1 MNYQMR
7 LIDLMQLVDSDTVS
21 TTVVT
26 GLSLDSRRLKSGDLF
41 FALATDLEIRAQHI
55 KQAATA
61 EIAAVCYSAE
71 APLNPEQRKN
81 LQKRQIEMVA
91 VDDLKEQTARL
102 AAAFYQYPSAT
113 MTVIAVTGTNGK
125 TSVTQFIAQALEN
138 AGQPCG
144 VIGTLGSGRITEIKD
159 HGMTTPDPVRLQA
172 MLAEMRDSGIRYVAV
187 EASSHALEQGRLNF
201 VDINYAVLTNLS
213 RDHLDYHQNMEE
225 YAAAKQRLF
234 DFASLEAAVVN
245 ADDDFGQQILSLLNN
260 NQITSVEYS
269 CRNSKASLF
278 ASDIQPTTNGLQ
290 FNLHNAQQTLAIQTR
305 LLGRFNVENL
315 LATAGVLALVGW
327 STSEIADGL
336 NQLTSVNGRMQL
348 LASSLQPS
356 VVIDFAHTPDALEKA
371 LLGMRQHMDSSSK
384 LWCVFGCGGERDK
397 GKRPLMGK
405 TVSELADKLVVTDDN
420 PRGEKSMEIIEQILT
435 GCHKQADIHIEA
447 DRKLAIEYAIIDS
460 ALDDMVLI
468 AGKGHEQ
475 FQEVAGVK
483 TPFNDNEIAMQAIQ
497 KRHSATRVTL

>member
-1 MNYQMR
+1 
-7 LIDLMQLVDSDTVS
+7 V
-21 TTVVT
+21 
-26 GLSLDSRRLKSGDLF
+26 
-41 FALATDLEIRAQHI
+41 
-55 KQAATA
+55 
-61 EIAAVCYSAE
+61 
-71 APLNPEQRKN
+71 
-81 LQKRQIEMVA
+81 
-91 VDDLKEQTARL
+91 
-102 AAAFYQYPSAT
+102 
-113 MTVIAVTGTNGK
+113 
-125 TSVTQFIAQALEN
+125 
-138 AGQPCG
+138 
-144 VIGTLGSGRITEIKD
+144 
-159 HGMTTPDPVRLQA
+159 
-172 MLAEMRDSGIRYVAV
+172 
-187 EASSHALEQGRLNF
+187 
-201 VDINYAVLTNLS
+201 
-213 RDHLDYHQNMEE
+213 E

-234 DFASLEAAVVN
+234 DFASIQAAVVN
-245 ADDDFGQQILSLLNN
+245 ADDEFGQQVLSLLNN

-269 CRNSKASLF
+269 CSNSKVSLF

-290 FNLHNAQQTLAIQTR
+290 FNLHNDQQTLAIQTR

-405 TVSELADKLVVTDDN
+405 IVSELADKLVVTDDN
-420 PRGEKSMEIIEQILT
+420 PRGEKSMEIIEQILA

-468 AGKGHEQ
+468 AGKGHEK